1 MADLLQSLP
10 TDQNPLNHYETQ
22 FINSLFKKENQYD
35 IKNIIS
41 AVYHMFINFNYRG
54 FNMSIEF
61 TDYVIEEQEKKIN
74 LRVEAYLEK
83 NPNTTPEQAEEYIRD
98 KIERENYVR

>member
-1 MADLLQSLP
+1 
-10 TDQNPLNHYETQ
+10 
-22 FINSLFKKENQYD
+22 
-35 IKNIIS
+35 
-41 AVYHMFINFNYRG
+41 MFINFNYG
-54 FNMSIEF
+54 GVDMSIKF
-61 TDYVIEEQEKKIN
+61 TDWVIEEQEKKIN

>member
-1 MADLLQSLP
+1 
-10 TDQNPLNHYETQ
+10 
-22 FINSLFKKENQYD
+22 
-35 IKNIIS
+35 
-41 AVYHMFINFNYRG
+41 
-54 FNMSIEF
+54 MSIEF

>member
-1 MADLLQSLP
+1 
-10 TDQNPLNHYETQ
+10 
-22 FINSLFKKENQYD
+22 
-35 IKNIIS
+35 
-41 AVYHMFINFNYRG
+41 MFINFNYRG